1 MRPQCQQ
8 HARKDFVCNPDF
20 ITVTRDM
27 TKKQAKTNAKMLKK
41 SVFKSAGEM
50 AIA

>member
-20 ITVTRDM
+20 ITVTVVTRDM
-27 TKKQAKTNAKMLKK
+27 TKKQAKTDAKMLK
-41 SVFKSAGEM
+41 VGFE
-50 AIA
+50 ICW